1 MNLLSNAYKF
11 TLEGHIAL
19 KLRQIEND
27 FVELI
32 VEDTGTGI
40 PPEEIGKLFQRFHRV
55 NGANGRSHEGTG
67 IGLGMYFFFYFL
79 LFLFII
85 NFYFLLIFILFFNF
99 ILLIYFNIFF
109 FFSY

>member
-67 IGLGMYFFFYFL
+67 IGLGMFIFYFIFLIYYFFD
-79 LFLFII
+79 
-85 NFYFLLIFILFFNF
+85 
-99 ILLIYFNIFF
+99 
-109 FFSY
+109 